1 MPKLLHKR
9 STSYSLLI
17 RDPHR
22 EAHQGVEMA
31 IRIARGLFRLWIVL
45 SVLWIGCVGAITWGQ
60 YVYYED
66 HSSLSSTFVIC
77 EKAKTNKECFNLLA
91 AAGRNPFDAYDLKWG
106 DTGWSLPGDVDVKF
120 GGIAWEQLPVALA
133 LVPPAFVLVIGSAFV
148 WAFRGFR
155 SRI

>member
-1 MPKLLHKR
+1 
-9 STSYSLLI
+9 
-17 RDPHR
+17 
-22 EAHQGVEMA
+22 MA
-31 IRIARGLFRLWIVL
+31 IRIARRLFRLWIVL

-60 YVYYED
+60 YVYFEPSFKASGN
-66 HSSLSSTFVIC
+66 HSSLTSTFVIC

-91 AAGRNPFDAYDLKWG
+91 AAGKNPFDAYDLKWG
-106 DTGWSLPGDVDVKF
+106 DTGWSLPDDGDVKF
-120 GGIAWEQLPVALA
+120 GGIAWERLPVALA

>member
-22 EAHQGVEMA
+22 KARQGVEMA

-60 YVYYED
+60 YVSFEPWFKASGD
-66 HSSLSSTFVIC
+66 HSSLTSTSVIC
-77 EKAKTNKECFNLLA
+77 EKAKTDKERFNLLR
-91 AAGRNPFDAYDLKWG
+91 AAGKNPFDAYDLK
-106 DTGWSLPGDVDVKF
+106 
-120 GGIAWEQLPVALA
+120 
-133 LVPPAFVLVIGSAFV
+133 
-148 WAFRGFR
+148 
-155 SRI
+155 

>member
-1 MPKLLHKR
+1 
-9 STSYSLLI
+9 
-17 RDPHR
+17 
-22 EAHQGVEMA
+22 MA

-60 YVYYED
+60 YVYYEPLFKASGD
-66 HSSLSSTFVIC
+66 HSSLTSTFVIC
-77 EKAKTNKECFNLLA
+77 EKAKTDKECFNFLA
-91 AAGRNPFDAYDLKWG
+91 AAGKNPFDAYDLKWG
-106 DTGWSLPGDVDVKF
+106 DTGLPGDADVKF